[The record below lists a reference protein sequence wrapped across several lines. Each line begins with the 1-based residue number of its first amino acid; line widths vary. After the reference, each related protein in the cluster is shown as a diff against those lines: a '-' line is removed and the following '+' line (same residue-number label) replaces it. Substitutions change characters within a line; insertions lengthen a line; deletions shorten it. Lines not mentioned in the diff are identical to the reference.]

1 MDNEQKPT
9 PPSKDPA
16 SPAARRP
23 RRTLMAGALAVVVNT
38 GDDFEHLGLAI
49 SPDVDTTLYTL
60 AGIADETRGWGRAG
74 RWPSSWRRIP

>member
-23 RRTLMAGALAVVVNT
+23 RRTLMAGALAVVVIGGLLWWHPWNRTPAAGT
-38 GDDFEHLGLAI
+38 GASG
-49 SPDVDTTLYTL
+49 
-60 AGIADETRGWGRAG
+60 AG
-74 RWPSSWRRIP
+74 